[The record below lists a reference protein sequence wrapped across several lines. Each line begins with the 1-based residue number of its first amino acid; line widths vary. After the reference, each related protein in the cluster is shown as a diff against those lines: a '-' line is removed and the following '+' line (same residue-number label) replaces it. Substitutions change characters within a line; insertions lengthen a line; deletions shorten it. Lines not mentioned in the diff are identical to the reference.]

1 MKRMEIIEENGIKY
15 QVETYDDGTK
25 VKSVYSE
32 TPSTPPEPT
41 PQTLLEISET
51 DEAILNTSANVEY
64 LVALKE
70 LEV

>member
-15 QVETYDDGTK
+15 RVETYDDGTK
-25 VKSVYSE
+25 VKSLYVE
-32 TPSTPPEPT
+32 TPPAPEPT